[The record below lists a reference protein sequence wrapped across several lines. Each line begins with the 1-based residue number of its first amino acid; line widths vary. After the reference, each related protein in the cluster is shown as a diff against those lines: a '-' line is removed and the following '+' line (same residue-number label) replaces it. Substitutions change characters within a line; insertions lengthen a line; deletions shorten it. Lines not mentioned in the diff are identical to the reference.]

1 MALTDLQARSDHLIV
16 DAALVAMKGGYYRA
30 TLTGAITIDQT
41 YPSIVGLDPG
51 GAHRNVT
58 LEGIASAPGDPA
70 NHGKL
75 RLIHNRADAAE
86 NLVILS
92 AETSPTTIATINQ
105 NEAGLFY
112 HDEDTGW
119 ALVFAFTVAL
129 T

>member
-1 MALTDLQARSDHLIV
+1 MALTDLQARSDHLILPG
-16 DAALVAMKGGYYRA
+16 ALLALKGGYYRA
-30 TLTGAITIDQT
+30 TLTGDVVIDQT
-41 YPSIVGLDPG
+41 YPSVIGLDPG
-51 GAHRNVT
+51 GAHRDVT
-58 LEGIASAPGDPA
+58 LEGIATAAGDPA
-70 NHGKL
+70 NHGKF
-75 RLIHNRADAAE
+75 RLIHNRADNAE
-86 NLVILS
+86 NLVVKS